1 MPTLVQAIFG
11 RGQAKLKRLLKD
23 YPPYQAPHSQ
33 EPFSLTI
40 EQAYANLNY
49 LIAEKANRL
58 VIYGELLRKFGL
70 DLDEGLH
77 NASPEAFLRDLHA
90 WAYKHWPEVYEPHL
104 ARKDIWLNS
113 KRDGDHIVFSM
124 LMDTAIAL
132 GEIVVKHRPRTYWGL
147 DLSNSSWRLR
157 YVSYQRPVLLG
168 VPDPYQ
174 NNAFMALDFENTA
187 FFHYSNIL
195 ATPQPAQP
203 LGVKVLYALREEE
216 TLTQDPAGLFG
227 RRA

>member
-77 NASPEAFLRDLHA
+77 NASPEPFLPDLHA
-90 WAYKHWPEVYEPHL
+90 WAYKHWPEVYEPASGAQRYMVELQAGRRSHCFL
-104 ARKDIWLNS
+104 HA
-113 KRDGDHIVFSM
+113 DG
-124 LMDTAIAL
+124 
-132 GEIVVKHRPRTYWGL
+132 HRPRPG
-147 DLSNSSWRLR
+147 
-157 YVSYQRPVLLG
+157 
-168 VPDPYQ
+168 
-174 NNAFMALDFENTA
+174 
-187 FFHYSNIL
+187 
-195 ATPQPAQP
+195 
-203 LGVKVLYALREEE
+203 
-216 TLTQDPAGLFG
+216 
-227 RRA
+227 